1 MKNKD
6 SLLLVSNPHAGVQL
20 ITLNRPKQLNAL
32 NTALLTLLA
41 DSLDAAQADESVKAV
56 VITGGERVFA
66 AGADVAEM
74 ADNDMLGM
82 MNSER
87 PGLWRRIAR
96 FSKPLIA
103 AVNGFALGAG
113 NELVMHADI
122 VIAGENAKFGQPEVG
137 LGIIPGAGG
146 TQRLLRIVGKSLA
159 MKLVLSG
166 EMLSAKEALGAG
178 LVAEVTIPE
187 ITEERALKL
196 AATIATKPPLAV
208 KLAKESVLNA
218 YETTLQAG
226 LALEQQAFVSL
237 AATDDRNEGIAA
249 FLEKR
254 KPHYVGK

>member
-1 MKNKD
+1 MKNHD
-6 SLLLVSNPHAGVQL
+6 DLLLVSSPHPGVQL

-41 DSLDAAQADESVKAV
+41 QSLQAADADEAVKAV
-56 VITGGERVFA
+56 VVTGGSRVFA

-74 ADNDMLGM
+74 AGNDMVGM
-82 MNSER
+82 MASER
-87 PGLWRRIAR
+87 PGLWQSIAG

-122 VIAGENAKFGQPEVG
+122 VIAGETAKFGQPEVG

-166 EMLSAKEALGAG
+166 EMLSAKEALSAG

-187 ITEERALKL
+187 IVEERALKL
-196 AATIATKPPLAV
+196 AATIAGKPPLAV
-208 KLAKESVLNA
+208 KLAKQSLLNA
-218 YETTLQAG
+218 YETPLQAG
-226 LALEQQAFVSL
+226 LAFEQQAFVSL
-237 AATDDRNEGIAA
+237 AATEDRNEGLAA

-254 KPHYVGK
+254 KPHYLGK